1 MQQMLWSLYFLID
14 SLILIDFLQTDSTLR
29 ILRPRCNLLDS
40 QGTIADE
47 EIDQKVEFYF
57 NLMLESL
64 EELKAEDDGKCLSL
78 KGNSNDND
86 MKTRPPSI
94 FNRIWM
100 IKTQLIKN
108 RVEILIKNLYNTNS
122 TKDNWKHKF
131 SLPQ

>member
-1 MQQMLWSLYFLID
+1 M
-14 SLILIDFLQTDSTLR
+14 QTDSTLR

-78 KGNSNDND
+78 KGNNDHND
-86 MKTRPPSI
+86 VKTRPPSRTEKI
-94 FNRIWM
+94 
-100 IKTQLIKN
+100 
-108 RVEILIKNLYNTNS
+108 
-122 TKDNWKHKF
+122 
-131 SLPQ
+131 